1 MVSLIIKPLSGNADY
16 SVKAYVSCRYSD
28 LPTAQSLNA
37 CNSIAMAWYRFSFRS
52 SVLVT
57 ILQILVIKKSLFV
70 VFYSIVVYK
79 KTLQQMIKEYP

>member
-1 MVSLIIKPLSGNADY
+1 
-16 SVKAYVSCRYSD
+16 
-28 LPTAQSLNA
+28 
-37 CNSIAMAWYRFSFRS
+37 MAWYRFSFRS

-70 VFYSIVVYK
+70 VFYSIIVYK